1 LSSRL
6 SRHFGGASGGKGISA
21 PAFSDL
27 RSPRRPRLILPKVLS
42 VPIRVIPRLIWHF
55 LRDESKYTAPNPIP
69 SANAANAP
77 AVAGITT
84 IPVK

>member
-55 LRDESKYTAPNPIP
+55 LRDESKYTASNPIP
-69 SANAANAP
+69 SANPP
-77 AVAGITT
+77 AVAAITT